1 MKMLGYG
8 GYDVP
13 AGAWSDDSSMVIAT
27 MDLISACSGVDYND
41 MMEKFSEWINFS
53 KYTSV
58 GLVFGAGDDTL
69 KAIMRYQEV

>member
-1 MKMLGYG
+1 MGVPLESTERNILIEHPVTKMLGYG

-27 MDLISACSGVDYND
+27 MDSISACSGIDYND

-53 KYTSV
+53 NIRQ
-58 GLVFGAGDDTL
+58 LA
-69 KAIMRYQEV
+69 